1 MPADFIKKK
10 VGNNFLIEARRQQ
23 KQLSYFT
30 QSVIQ
35 EDLSQEYINAWAN
48 RNYKGEDDFLNWV
61 KNVFRTENFL
71 SFFKFFRNPV
81 ASARLVNDRIKPQ
94 LERVF
99 FSEDA
104 FFKYVIDGDEVSE
117 PEEIN
122 SKKFNELMF
131 NALLFRHNDI
141 LIADLSDINTP
152 FRDLISIDNVVA
164 IDSENSVIRR
174 IAYSATFIVID
185 EEGVTK
191 KITGF
196 IFMDDVEFI
205 LYDERIEFVA
215 SFPHDLGECPA
226 DYISREPFA
235 QDDIVR
241 KSIFSYVREQ
251 FEEYVFLKTLLKM
264 QEPNGALPIIT
275 QLKTK
280 VKSAADQDQKGS
292 DEGMPFVEGLIGSQT
307 AEFGREVQ
315 GQNGS
320 PMQAGTVISVDKIK
334 KDDGSIDMDL
344 VKNFINFFFIP
355 VESLKYIN
363 ERILEIEN
371 SIVSTVLGDL
381 ADQTGERK
389 NEQQI
394 RAGFVGAED
403 RIRGLSL
410 QLSRIRTRSDHKILA
425 LKLGPNRVS
434 NEAFYG
440 SDFFLESQDQ
450 LYSLFEKSPNPIERR
465 HILIRLSKNRN
476 KFNKDQSQREV
487 ILNHLIPYVADKDFQ
502 SAIDVQAVGDITFQL
517 QTRFTYWV
525 GLFEAQFGDI
535 VVFWNNQ
542 DASNSEKLI
551 LINNMLTEIIKAD
564 PEVNELLTK
573 APEPIITEK

>member
-1 MPADFIKKK
+1 MPKEFIKQK
-10 VGNNFLIEARRQQ
+10 VGNRFLIEARRQQ

-30 QSVIQ
+30 QSIIQ

-48 RNYKGEDDFLNWV
+48 RNYKGDDDFLNWV
-61 KNVFRTENFL
+61 KNIFRTENFL
-71 SFFKFFRNPV
+71 SFFKYFRNPV
-81 ASARLVNDRIKPQ
+81 ASARLVNDKIKPQ
-94 LERVF
+94 LSRVF

-104 FFKYVIDGDEVSE
+104 FFKYIIDGDEVPE
-117 PEEIN
+117 PEEID
-122 SKKFNELMF
+122 SKKFNDLIF
-131 NALLFRHNDI
+131 DALLFRHNDI

-164 IDSENSVIRR
+164 IESKNSIIRR
-174 IAYSATFIVID
+174 IAYSASFTILKEDGTHEHIM
-185 EEGVTK
+185 
-191 KITGF
+191 GF
-196 IFMDDVEFI
+196 IFMDNQEYI
-205 LYDERIEFVA
+205 LYDERVEFVA
-215 SFPHDLGECPA
+215 SIPHDLGICPA
-226 DYISREPFA
+226 DYISREAFGK
-235 QDDIVR
+235 DDIVR

-275 QLKTK
+275 KLKTK
-280 VKSAADQDQKGS
+280 TKSTSEQDTKGPG
-292 DEGMPFVEGLIGSQT
+292 DGVPFVEGLISSQV

-315 GQNGS
+315 GQDGS

-355 VESLKYIN
+355 VESLKYIDD
-363 ERILEIEN
+363 RIKEIEN

-403 RIRGLSL
+403 RLRGVSL

-425 LKLGPNRVS
+425 LKFGPDRVF

-440 SDFFLESQDQ
+440 SDFFLESKGQ
-450 LYSLFEKSPNPIERR
+450 LYELFKISPNPIERR
-465 HILIRLSKNRN
+465 NLLIRMTKNDT
-476 KFNKDQSQREV
+476 KFNPEKGDRQV
-487 ILNHLIPYVADKDFQ
+487 ILYKLMPYVADDDFKT
-502 SAIDVQAVGDITFQL
+502 AIDSAQVAPITFQL
-517 QTRFTYWV
+517 QTRFNHWI

-535 VVFWNNQ
+535 LVFWNNIEGT
-542 DASNSEKLI
+542 NSEKLI
-551 LINNMLTEIIKAD
+551 LINNLLIEIIKAD
-564 PEVNELLTK
+564 PEVSELLTK
-573 APEPIITEK
+573 AAEPITTE